1 MQNRIRFPYPL
12 QWGTPSVDVG
22 EAFVMLAA
30 AFVSIVEV
38 EILTLFLIVLPLSL
52 QDP

>member
-1 MQNRIRFPYPL
+1 MECMLNRIRFPYPW
-12 QWGTPSVDVG
+12 QWGTPTVQVG

-38 EILTLFLIVLPLSL
+38 EILTRFLILVLFSL
-52 QDP
+52 